1 MRFGIDFD
9 ETITPDPALWRII
22 IGEMRRR
29 GHEVYIVTA
38 RLKTLNPEDLD
49 KWRPLV
55 NGVFFTEW
63 KAKGP
68 FMDAMGL
75 HCDVIIDDIPGAWIG
90 DWDGTTRTISPE
102 LLGKDGNY
110 VETLGDP
117 VIEQTT
123 KVGWE
128 R

>member
-9 ETITPDPALWRII
+9 DTITPDPALWRII

-38 RLKTLNPEDLD
+38 RLKTSNPEELD
-49 KWRPLV
+49 PWRTIV

-68 FMDAMGL
+68 FMDSLGL
-75 HCDVIIDDIPGAWIG
+75 HCDVIIDDLPSAWIG
-90 DWDGTTRTISPE
+90 DWDGGTRTISEE
-102 LLGKDGNY
+102 LLNKDGTY
-110 VETLGDP
+110 KEDSTGPL
-117 VIEQTT
+117 IM